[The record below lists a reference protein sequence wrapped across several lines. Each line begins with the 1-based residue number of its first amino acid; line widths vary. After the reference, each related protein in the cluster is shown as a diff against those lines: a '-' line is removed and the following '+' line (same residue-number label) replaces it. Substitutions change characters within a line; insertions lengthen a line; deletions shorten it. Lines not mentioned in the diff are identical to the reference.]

1 MALRGTF
8 SGSIRNGNF
17 VLRAGW
23 AALQSISNNS
33 SQITCDLYLDIANY
47 ASLNIGNRNNTLNI
61 NGITYSWVSPA
72 INSKGARSI
81 HLATVTSEAITHNAD
96 GTREVHME
104 VVFNIQAT
112 ISGTYYDHIT
122 ASSNVALDIIPRATM
137 PVLSSNTVY
146 MGDMITINLPRASDA
161 FHHKMWYQFV
171 GSNWVEITLNAGDSY
186 VWTIPDMATLIPSSA
201 SGVITINCATYNG
214 DNWIGSND
222 VYVTAV
228 VPENVKPVV
237 TTVLTEEATD
247 FIKNNFTSYIQGY
260 STIKTVA
267 SAVGAKGS
275 TIAAYKSWFAG
286 GVYDGQEWISG
297 VIFSS
302 GEIAMDVSVLDS
314 RGRWSDAKRITIN
327 VLPYTPP
334 VIANLGASRCDETGQ
349 PVDNGNYARIGL
361 SCSSSNLNE
370 QNVAHLIVDYKKSTD
385 DDYNPSNIIE
395 DIYITDY
402 SQILTPGLIF
412 STDYQYNIRAT
423 LTDTIGSVTQ
433 QTALLP
439 SGEVILDIAADG
451 KGIAFR
457 KTSERDGVEAAE
469 RLYLF
474 DGMDVLNSDGLV
486 IGHLYTT
493 SISGK
498 DAVELKITVGSDTGT
513 YTFTSSPG
521 FYYNGQL
528 INGSGGSNGNVS
540 TTELSLPNGTVILGA
555 DGQNIKAGTVTEETI
570 LSVPENATIAENA
583 KTSAEIARNIAV
595 NAKSAAEAAQLA
607 AQEAQA
613 EAEKNARYTSNDRD
627 ATISSRET
635 ARTYATYAITA
646 SNDAEAARDNA
657 QQIVDSIIYP
667 SVNLEQ
673 LADGVT
679 ITVVDKDGTHSADVQ
694 NGEQGPKGDSGE
706 IGPQGPKG
714 DKGDSG
720 EVGPQGP
727 KGDKGDPGTT
737 SFTGITDKPTT
748 INGYGITDAV
758 EKGTRNPPSTAYT
771 ENIAGIYDT
780 TSIYTGPSGAHEYG
794 YVQVP
799 IADSAAVQILADYNA
814 GGALYFRKLETGAGT
829 WKKVMTDSD
838 LTVES
843 GTFDLTASYDS
854 TIKTT
859 GNIYSRIGN
868 LVYIAGTLPQNFEIT
883 SSPGTWTRSIQGL
896 PFPAGKDA
904 SFFSVYNSGM
914 LAGAI
919 TSTKISLYVV
929 TEQTNKPRGLVTY
942 TDAIGGAVSE
952 TLKITSTVS
961 FTATYMI

>member
-17 VLRAGW
+17 VLRAEW

-122 ASSNVALDIIPRATM
+122 ASSDVALDIIPRATM

-247 FIKNNFTSYIQGY
+247 FIKNSFTSYIQGY

-334 VIANLGASRCDETGQ
+334 VIANLATSRCDETGQ
-349 PVDNGNYARIGL
+349 PVDNGNYARISL

-395 DIYITDY
+395 DMYITDY

-493 SISGK
+493 SIEGK

-583 KTSAEIARNIAV
+583 KTSAEVARNIAV

-607 AQEAQA
+607 AQTAQ
-613 EAEKNARYTSNDRD
+613 
-627 ATISSRET
+627 
-635 ARTYATYAITA
+635 
-646 SNDAEAARDNA
+646 NDAEAARDNA

-694 NGEQGPKGDSGE
+694 NGE
-706 IGPQGPKG
+706 QGPKG

-780 TSIYTGPSGAHEYG
+780 TSIYTGPGGTHEYG

-799 IADSAAVQILADYNA
+799 IANSAAVQILADYNN

-838 LTVES
+838 LTVEN

-896 PFPAGKDA
+896 PFPTGKDA